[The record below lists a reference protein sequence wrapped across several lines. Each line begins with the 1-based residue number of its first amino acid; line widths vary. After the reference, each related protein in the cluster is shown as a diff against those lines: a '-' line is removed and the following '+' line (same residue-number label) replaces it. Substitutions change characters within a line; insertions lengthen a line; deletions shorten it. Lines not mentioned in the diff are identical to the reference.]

1 MGLVPKI
8 DRNLIN
14 MSWKKRSNL
23 WDNYYSH
30 LLMKK
35 GCIKREM
42 FSVENIFMSIGSRK
56 KGKSHFG
63 SSIGCNLN
71 FNALEGGRGE
81 GLSLVILT
89 NQ

>member
-1 MGLVPKI
+1 
-8 DRNLIN
+8 
-14 MSWKKRSNL
+14 
-23 WDNYYSH
+23 
-30 LLMKK
+30 
-35 GCIKREM
+35 M

-63 SSIGCNLN
+63 SSIGCYLN

-89 NQ
+89 NQWLTIVLHWMKDSDNMDTAPYDGVVWWSYQNSMG